1 MDRRF
6 TVRCIN
12 ARGVEVFNV
21 STPRAGEALGHFT
34 NNLADA
40 GHDALA
46 IRTFQLRL
54 TEAALEGRD
63 SLSVM
68 DADLKGRTEFII
80 EH

>member
-1 MDRRF
+1 MSRRF
-6 TVRCIN
+6 TVRWVDG
-12 ARGVEVFNV
+12 AGAELFSV

-46 IRTFQLRL
+46 IRTFLLRL